1 MEKRWMLK
9 GTSVD
14 IKDVAKKAEVNPIIA
29 ALLIHRDIKD
39 PKEIKK
45 FLYGTSKDIHPAC
58 LMKDMNKAV
67 SIIEEAIRN
76 KKKICVY
83 GDYDVDGVMST
94 YILYKALT
102 RCGADVFYHIPDR
115 EGEGYGMNS
124 ERVKIIKEQ
133 GCEVILTCDNGIAA
147 MEQVKLA
154 KELGMTVIV
163 TDHHDVPFIEQDGIK
178 DYLLPPAD
186 AVINPKQKDCA
197 YPFKLLCGGGIAF
210 KLVQSLYDCMD
221 IDSAECEEY
230 IQYAA
235 IATIC
240 DVVDL
245 VDENRIIAK
254 YGLSMLNRTENV
266 GLQAL
271 IDQCDLA
278 DKTITVYHI
287 GFIIGPCINAT
298 GRLETAK
305 LSVELLLEDDYEKA
319 KELAKKLKELNIER
333 QNITSQGVERAERII
348 ENNHMDKDKVLVI
361 YDEETHESVAGIVA
375 GRIKEKY
382 NLPTIIL
389 TKGKDMP
396 KGSARSIDEYNI
408 FEELSKCKDLLE
420 KFGGHPM
427 AAGLSLTFDNIDKLR
442 QRLNENC
449 KLTEEELVPKVRIDQ
464 RLPLKYVSF
473 KLVDD
478 IKTLEPFGKGNPSPL
493 FAEKGIVI
501 ERVYVLGKEKN
512 VIKLLIR
519 SEESY
524 NKINGLF
531 FDSSGYFKEAFLR
544 VYDEVSYE
552 KLLEGVLGDV
562 KADIIYYPDINEYN
576 GTITLQL
583 VIKDIR
589 FSAN

>member
-1 MEKRWMLK
+1 MLK
-9 GTSVD
+9 GTSID

-39 PKEIKK
+39 PIAIKK
-45 FLYGTSKDIHPAC
+45 FLYGTIKDLHPAH

-67 SIIEEAIRN
+67 SILLDAIQN
-76 KKKICVY
+76 KKKICIY

-94 YILYKALT
+94 FILYKAIN
-102 RCGADVFYHIPDR
+102 RCGGDVFYHIPDR
-115 EGEGYGMNS
+115 EDEGYGMNS
-124 ERVKIIKEQ
+124 ERVKIIKEL
-133 GCEVILTCDNGIAA
+133 GCDVILTCDNGIAA

-163 TDHHDVPFIEQDGIK
+163 TDHHDVPFIEEEEIK
-178 DYLLPPAD
+178 KYVVPPAD

-210 KLVQSLYDCMD
+210 KLVQCLYEQMG
-221 IDSAECEEY
+221 IDRDECEEY

-254 YGLSMLNRTENV
+254 YGLSMLNKTENI
-266 GLQAL
+266 GLKAL
-271 IDQCDLA
+271 INECALE
-278 DKTITVYHI
+278 DKSITVYHI

-305 LSVELLLEDDYEKA
+305 LSVKLLLAEDYEKA
-319 KELAKKLKELNIER
+319 KELARKLKELNIER

-396 KGSARSIDEYNI
+396 KGSARSIDEYNM
-408 FEELSKCKDLLE
+408 FEELSKCKDLLD

-427 AAGLSLTFDNIDKLR
+427 AAGLSLSFENIDKLR

-449 KLTEEELVPKVRIDQ
+449 KLTEEELIPKIRIDQ

-478 IKTLEPFGKGNPSPL
+478 IKSLEPFGKGNPSPL
-493 FAEKGIVI
+493 FAEKDIII

-512 VIKLLIR
+512 VFKLLIR
-519 SEESY
+519 PEESY

-531 FDSSGYFKEAFLR
+531 FDSTGYFKETFLR

-552 KLLEGVLGDV
+552 KFLEGVLGDIR
-562 KADIIYYPDINEYN
+562 ADIIYYPDINEYN

-589 FSAN
+589 FSTN